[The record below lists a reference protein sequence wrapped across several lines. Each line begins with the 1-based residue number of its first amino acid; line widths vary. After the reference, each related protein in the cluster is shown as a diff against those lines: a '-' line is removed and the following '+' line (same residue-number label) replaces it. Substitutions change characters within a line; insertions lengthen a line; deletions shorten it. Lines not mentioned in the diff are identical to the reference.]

1 MVVVFIDISGIIS
14 CNGED
19 SKSGT
24 GGASGGS
31 VRLQTGALYGKGKL
45 QVNGG
50 KGSVARFYMK
60 KTLYFVSFLSAM

>member
-1 MVVVFIDISGIIS
+1 VYTPFLWYCGFYDIAVFILSVPMQGTIS

-19 SKSGT
+19 GKSET

-31 VRLQTGALYGKGKL
+31 IKLQTGALYGKGKL

-50 KGSVARFYMK
+50 QG
-60 KTLYFVSFLSAM
+60 

>member
-1 MVVVFIDISGIIS
+1 MINCWSINFFKGTIS

-19 SKSGT
+19 GKSGT

-31 VRLQTGALYGKGKL
+31 IKLQTGALYGKGKL

-50 KGSVARFYMK
+50 QG
-60 KTLYFVSFLSAM
+60 